1 MDDHTHRKSCATGA
15 HKCSCKATLNHISRI
30 EGQLRT
36 LRSYVEQGRRC
47 EDVALLSTSIAK
59 SFDTLRVRT
68 LRNFF
73 INDVLGG
80 MQLSAEDEARIDAI
94 LKLYKK

>member
-1 MDDHTHRKSCATGA
+1 MGACKKS
-15 HKCSCKATLNHISRI
+15 LNHISRI

-36 LRSYVEQGRRC
+36 LRRYIEGSGSC
-47 EDVALLSTSIAK
+47 EDIAMLTTSIAK
-59 SFDTLRVRT
+59 SFDTLRART

-73 INDVLGG
+73 VNEVLAGKK
-80 MQLSAEDEARIDAI
+80 MSPKVEERMNII